1 MVFWLSRCGV
11 ILIPR
16 SDCIL
21 GTEYAVRSC
30 QDLTLLSRD
39 ELQTIL
45 SPDEAEHLR
54 AHLKKKDIQCI
65 APQDLVGEWVDIEGM
80 GPGLIRAY
88 NKV

>member
-1 MVFWLSRCGV
+1 LY
-11 ILIPR
+11 
-16 SDCIL
+16 
-21 GTEYAVRSC
+21 TEFAVQSC

-45 SPDEAEHLR
+45 SPDESDHLR
-54 AHLKKKDIQCI
+54 AHLKKKDIHLI

-88 NKV
+88 NKVLVVERLGID